1 MSKLLVKP
9 MSSCLSRSFVASICS
24 HRADAFVRGWL
35 QYADRSLQGAE
46 TAMAN
51 FLVAVNEYSY
61 FGIGGGWGGPGPSA
75 CASWLHEYPEYS
87 KPLGA
92 PFGDA
97 AVSNGT
103 DGQPAYSRH
112 FASGTSVYSGQ
123 FLPPIPPQR
132 PQNHGACI
140 FWSDGSVTGNA
151 TRCPPKRSL

>member
-1 MSKLLVKP
+1 MRL
-9 MSSCLSRSFVASICS
+9 FG
-24 HRADAFVRGWL
+24 GWL

-92 PFGDA
+92 PLGDA